1 MSQSRVPVFLR
12 GTRGVYYLYI
22 NRRIAA
28 AHCTGNQMGGPW
40 ELSADNAELQ
50 LARWPEGPRFQA
62 VGLDFGGLGC
72 FSTEGM

>member
-1 MSQSRVPVFLR
+1 MMDDGGTFSLRRVALVGLIWGILF
-12 GTRGVYYLYI
+12 V

-28 AHCTGNQMGGPW
+28 AHCTGNQMGGR
-40 ELSADNAELQ
+40 AELQ